1 MSVCANRQDGF
12 FVEKHGYNLDIVEI
26 LSSSG
31 WSMESIVEIVAR
43 VVLAFAIMMIITRM
57 LGKQTIAQ
65 MTYHDF
71 VAAIT
76 LGALTAN
83 LAFNNMIKISHMI
96 VVLLTFSGIA
106 YSLMILSLKSRKMRK
121 WFSGQ
126 PTVIIQ
132 NGKILEDNMR
142 KLKLSLDT
150 LNQELRERN
159 IFNIEEVQYA
169 VLELNGEVSVL
180 RKPQFLPVTRG
191 DLKLK
196 TGNRQ
201 AFPIELIMDGQ
212 IIQSNLRQHSL
223 TIEWLLS
230 QVGKKGL
237 SVAEVNY
244 AVISSNGQIYFD
256 PYKDGITNPIDKE

>member
-1 MSVCANRQDGF
+1 MINMAIIGVWC
-12 FVEKHGYNLDIVEI
+12 KI
-26 LSSSG
+26 SSSPG
-31 WSMESIVEIVAR
+31 WSMESIVEVIAR
-43 VVLAFAIMMIITRM
+43 AVLAFAIMMIITRI

-83 LAFNNMIKISHMI
+83 LAFNNMAKISHML
-96 VVLLTFSGIA
+96 VTLLTFGGIA
-106 YSLMILSLKSRKMRK
+106 YLLMILSLKNRKMRK

-126 PTVIIQ
+126 PTVVIQ
-132 NGKILEDNMR
+132 DGRILEDNMR
-142 KLKLSLDT
+142 KQKLSLDT

-169 VLELNGEVSVL
+169 VLELNGEISVL

-196 TGNRQ
+196 MGKRQ
-201 AFPIELIMDGQ
+201 TFPIELIMDGQ
-212 IIQSNLRQHSL
+212 IIQSNLNQHSL

-237 SVAEVNY
+237 SVEEVNY

-256 PYKDGITNPIDKE
+256 PYEDRISNPIDKE